1 MILRHSRMIASAS
14 RAIDPPNLKSSADS
28 EIFLPAGRAGASSP
42 ASPALSRRESP
53 LRGRASNP
61 TLSLQIARAV
71 EPSGT
76 PFGHHVSSV
85 TEPRGGVTV
94 VSRRRSLPRSAGGD
108 RDSGCKLEDHV
119 GPPAPVTSRPGGP
132 GLAGSEPST

>member
-1 MILRHSRMIASAS
+1 MAS

-28 EIFLPAGRAGASSP
+28 EIFLPAGWGIIAGIAGVIASRIAAPRPRFKSDSESANRP
-42 ASPALSRRESP
+42 GRRI
-53 LRGRASNP
+53 LGN
-61 TLSLQIARAV
+61 TIQ
-71 EPSGT
+71 
-76 PFGHHVSSV
+76 FGHHVSAV
-85 TEPRGGVTV
+85 TEPLSGVTV